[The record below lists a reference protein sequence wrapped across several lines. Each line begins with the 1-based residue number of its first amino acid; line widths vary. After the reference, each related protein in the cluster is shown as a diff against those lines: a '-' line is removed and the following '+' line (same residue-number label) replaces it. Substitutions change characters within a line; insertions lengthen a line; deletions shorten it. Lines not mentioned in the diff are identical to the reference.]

1 MEKPG
6 HAEKKEEGLS
16 DPFGEKKGAELSDP
30 FAATKEEKEEGLSDP
45 FASVKEQKE
54 DNPSGPSKSEKEEVL
69 NDPFG
74 GEKKEEELAD
84 PFGSK
89 KEVLV
94 DPFAAPKEEN
104 KEDMFAMSEKTEEL
118 HDPFKKEEELT
129 DPFAAVKKEENP
141 PGSLTPAQEALH
153 DPFAAEKGTIPDPFS
168 VSTTPTTQPASLPI
182 RPKLRPGATP
192 LNQTINSIFTTSN
205 SPVVR
210 RRSSLRTSS
219 LQGQRSLRRSL
230 SSQNPAVSIFDGI
243 SATPSTASDSLFT
256 FDSVTP
262 PTPSLSRFEKREKLY
277 LSTDDDYLSVAQ
289 RIGVF
294 LTPMAE
300 ETEKKP
306 ARVVDVVS
314 FFENDDEF
322 SADIEDG
329 QRLRVIFDNMLPV
342 VNDKPVLPDP
352 DEMIEQVER
361 KAEALAVLLD
371 SISVGWGMGGQKK
384 KLQRQIRAIEEEECV
399 FEADYDIRVCEKW
412 G

>member
-1 MEKPG
+1 M
-6 HAEKKEEGLS
+6 
-16 DPFGEKKGAELSDP
+16 
-30 FAATKEEKEEGLSDP
+30 
-45 FASVKEQKE
+45 
-54 DNPSGPSKSEKEEVL
+54 
-69 NDPFG
+69 
-74 GEKKEEELAD
+74 
-84 PFGSK
+84 
-89 KEVLV
+89 
-94 DPFAAPKEEN
+94 
-104 KEDMFAMSEKTEEL
+104 
-118 HDPFKKEEELT
+118 
-129 DPFAAVKKEENP
+129 
-141 PGSLTPAQEALH
+141 
-153 DPFAAEKGTIPDPFS
+153 
-168 VSTTPTTQPASLPI
+168 
-182 RPKLRPGATP
+182 
-192 LNQTINSIFTTSN
+192 
-205 SPVVR
+205 
-210 RRSSLRTSS
+210 
-219 LQGQRSLRRSL
+219 
-230 SSQNPAVSIFDGI
+230 
-243 SATPSTASDSLFT
+243 
-256 FDSVTP
+256 
-262 PTPSLSRFEKREKLY
+262 
-277 LSTDDDYLSVAQ
+277 AQ

-342 VNDKPVLPDP
+342 VNNKPVLPDP